1 MKIIIVCGAGMVS
14 GKEIMALEL
23 GQGFRQAG
31 HDVQFITSLWGDGK
45 FRERLKALHF
55 TEQSIRIGFISATLS
70 WNAIRMTANQLIRL
84 PGLWLDYGRFLRR
97 EKPAQVIHT
106 NWHHLLVL
114 WPFLSAD
121 RDWFWLHEIVPKK
134 PQYQKVF
141 GALAKRLKGFIAVS
155 QAVRNALLEIG
166 IPAHK
171 IQVIHNGL
179 TDPSAGLTEKQ
190 KTWKGIRIG
199 IAGQIEPW
207 KGHQDLFA
215 AFAQVTLIHPEAE
228 LHVFG
233 SGSMAF
239 RKELETMAE
248 RGGFS
253 ASIVWHGFVADRSRI
268 YHEIDLCVVPSRAP
282 DPLPTSAIE
291 AAFFGIP
298 TIVSRSGGLPE
309 IVEDGVTGFLVD
321 VAAPEQLAEKLD
333 QLIGNPVLCEKLGRL
348 AKIHAT
354 NRFNKDRFTHEFVC
368 LLGSKV
374 DKRAV

>member
-1 MKIIIVCGAGMVS
+1 MVS

-23 GQGFRQAG
+23 GQGFRQEG
-31 HDVQFITSLWGDGK
+31 HDVQFITSFWGDGK
-45 FRERLKALHF
+45 FRERLKALDF
-55 TEQSIRIGFISATLS
+55 KGQSMRIGFISATLS
-70 WNAIRMTANQLIRL
+70 WNAIRMTASQLIRV
-84 PGLWLDYGRFLRR
+84 PGLWFDYGRFLRR
-97 EKPAQVIHT
+97 GNPAQIIHT

-121 RDWFWLHEIVPKK
+121 RDWFWLHEIVPNK

-141 GALAKRLKGFIAVS
+141 GALAKRLKGFIGVS
-155 QAVRNALLEIG
+155 QAVANALLDIG
-166 IPAHK
+166 IPANK

-179 TDPSAGLTEKQ
+179 TDPSAGLTEKL
-190 KTWKGIRIG
+190 KTWKGVRIG

-215 AFAQVTLIHPEAE
+215 AFAQVTLKHPEAE

-233 SGSMAF
+233 SGSTEF
-239 RKELETMAE
+239 RQELEKMAE
-248 RGGFS
+248 RGGFK
-253 ASIVWHGFVADRSRI
+253 ASLVWHGFVADRSRI
-268 YHEIDLCVVPSRAP
+268 YQEIDLCVVPSRAP

-321 VAAPEQLAEKLD
+321 VADPGQLAEKLD
-333 QLIGNPVLCEKLGRL
+333 QLIGNAELCEKLGRL
-348 AKIHAT
+348 AKNHAK
-354 NRFNKDRFTHEFVC
+354 NRFNKDRFIDEFVC

-374 DKRAV
+374 DKSAI